1 MQKRTRLYINR
12 YVIYILALNVLQ
24 FILGKIQYYIYNPN
38 STRMNQNMIDI
49 AWVFSWSYLIANIVM
64 AILIFSDMK
73 RLQKIN
79 WWILVITLVN
89 KEFGA
94 IVSLLHYFKN
104 EEND

>member
-64 AILIFSDMK
+64 AILIFSD
-73 RLQKIN
+73 
-79 WWILVITLVN
+79 
-89 KEFGA
+89 
-94 IVSLLHYFKN
+94 HYCPV
-104 EEND
+104 